1 MKYFRILFSAAA
13 LLLAASCID
22 NDVPY
27 PVVEL
32 RIAGVE
38 GSGFTV
44 SGISIANRT
53 VALTLDEKT
62 DIRKVGIDKVTFD
75 VATSNPMMTDTESFI
90 GQIKTSRPLSGEFD
104 LRSPL
109 YVTLSLYQDYEW
121 TIVAE
126 QPIERAFTVA
136 GQIGAT
142 VIDAQKRTATAYV
155 AKGTNLGDITV
166 TRLKLGPADI
176 TTYSPTAEELSA
188 SGFETM
194 RFVDATYHGTTER
207 WTLHVEHTDLKVAF
221 RETDLWNNTGVI
233 TAMVTEEEYPN
244 AVIQYRVKGTDEWQ
258 ATQKGERDETGL
270 FTAAVTPEWTNSTNA
285 AGLPVK
291 RLVRTK
297 GVYAGQTYELRL
309 LVNGEATETSEYTVP
324 AGDVIPDGNMENPG
338 LSCFTQENQ
347 NAEFWASGNNGFAD
361 KLCTSAAFDGMGG
374 SRCALLKASA
384 PPIVG
389 LAAGNLMSGIF
400 YKDGMTT
407 GVVEFGQPYTWTAR
421 PSGMK
426 VKYHATVG
434 IVNQTKH
441 SGAPIGKGDQDKA
454 RIFVAIVDWNARH
467 RVASGTGAPT
477 GTWDPTETTATDE
490 GKIIACGSLFIDR
503 STAGDRMTE
512 ITLPLDFYDTQ
523 ARPTG
528 KYSIVISCSTS
539 AYGDFMVG
547 CTTNTMY
554 VDDFEWVY

>member
-155 AKGTNLGDITV
+155 PKGTNLGDITV

-194 RFVDATYHGTTER
+194 RFVDATYHGATER
-207 WTLHVEHTDLKVAF
+207 WTLHVEHTDLKIAF

-233 TAMVTEEEYPN
+233 TAMATEEEYPD

-270 FTAAVTPEWTNSTNA
+270 FTAAVAPEWTNSTNA

-309 LVNGEATETSEYTVP
+309 LVNGDATETSEYTVP

-347 NAEFWASGNNGFAD
+347 NAEFWASGNNGFA
-361 KLCTSAAFDGMGG
+361 KELCTSAAFDGMGG

-384 PPIVG
+384 PLIVG

-400 YKDGMTT
+400 YKDDMTT

-426 VKYHATVG
+426 VKYHATIG
-434 IVNQTKH
+434 IVNNAKH
-441 SGAPIGKGDQDKA
+441 NGAPIGKGDQDKA

-467 RVASGTGAPT
+467 RVASGRGAPT

>member
-53 VALTLDEKT
+53 VTLTLDEKT

-75 VATSNPMMTDTESFI
+75 AATSNPMMTDTESFI

-207 WTLHVEHTDLKVAF
+207 WTLHVEHTDLKIAF

-233 TAMVTEEEYPN
+233 TAMATEEEYPD

-270 FTAAVTPEWTNSTNA
+270 FTAAVTPEWTSSTNA

-347 NAEFWASGNNGFAD
+347 NAEFWASGNNGFA
-361 KLCTSAAFDGMGG
+361 KELCTSAAFDGMGG

-400 YKDGMTT
+400 YKDGLTT

-467 RVASGTGAPT
+467 RVASGRGAPT

>member
-53 VALTLDEKT
+53 VTLTLDEKT

-75 VATSNPMMTDTESFI
+75 AATSNPMMTDTESFI

-194 RFVDATYHGTTER
+194 RFVDATYHGATER
-207 WTLHVEHTDLKVAF
+207 WTLHVEHTDLKIAF

-233 TAMVTEEEYPN
+233 TAMATEEEYPD

-270 FTAAVTPEWTNSTNA
+270 FTAAVTPERRRA
-285 AGLPVK
+285 P
-291 RLVRTK
+291 R
-297 GVYAGQTYELRL
+297 QT
-309 LVNGEATETSEYTVP
+309 
-324 AGDVIPDGNMENPG
+324 
-338 LSCFTQENQ
+338 
-347 NAEFWASGNNGFAD
+347 
-361 KLCTSAAFDGMGG
+361 
-374 SRCALLKASA
+374 
-384 PPIVG
+384 
-389 LAAGNLMSGIF
+389 
-400 YKDGMTT
+400 
-407 GVVEFGQPYTWTAR
+407 
-421 PSGMK
+421 
-426 VKYHATVG
+426 
-434 IVNQTKH
+434 
-441 SGAPIGKGDQDKA
+441 SGADQGRLCGSDL
-454 RIFVAIVDWNARH
+454 
-467 RVASGTGAPT
+467 RVAAARQRRSDRNVRIHRPRGRRHTRRQHGKSGAFVLHTR
-477 GTWDPTETTATDE
+477 ESE
-490 GKIIACGSLFIDR
+490 CGILGQR
-503 STAGDRMTE
+503 QQR
-512 ITLPLDFYDTQ
+512 L
-523 ARPTG
+523 R
-528 KYSIVISCSTS
+528 
-539 AYGDFMVG
+539 
-547 CTTNTMY
+547 
-554 VDDFEWVY
+554 

>member
-1 MKYFRILFSAAA
+1 MRVRPTSCGCSST
-13 LLLAASCID
+13 AS
-22 NDVPY
+22 DVY
-27 PVVEL
+27 
-32 RIAGVE
+32 
-38 GSGFTV
+38 
-44 SGISIANRT
+44 
-53 VALTLDEKT
+53 
-62 DIRKVGIDKVTFD
+62 
-75 VATSNPMMTDTESFI
+75 
-90 GQIKTSRPLSGEFD
+90 
-104 LRSPL
+104 
-109 YVTLSLYQDYEW
+109 
-121 TIVAE
+121 
-126 QPIERAFTVA
+126 
-136 GQIGAT
+136 
-142 VIDAQKRTATAYV
+142 KR
-155 AKGTNLGDITV
+155 
-166 TRLKLGPADI
+166 
-176 TTYSPTAEELSA
+176 
-188 SGFETM
+188 
-194 RFVDATYHGTTER
+194 
-207 WTLHVEHTDLKVAF
+207 
-221 RETDLWNNTGVI
+221 
-233 TAMVTEEEYPN
+233 
-244 AVIQYRVKGTDEWQ
+244 Q
-258 ATQKGERDETGL
+258 
-270 FTAAVTPEWTNSTNA
+270 
-285 AGLPVK
+285 
-291 RLVRTK
+291 
-297 GVYAGQTYELRL
+297 
-309 LVNGEATETSEYTVP
+309 VP

-347 NAEFWASGNNGFAD
+347 NAEFWASGNNGFAEE
-361 KLCTSAAFDGMGG
+361 LCTSAAFDGMGG

-400 YKDGMTT
+400 YKDGLTT

-467 RVASGTGAPT
+467 RVASGRGAPT